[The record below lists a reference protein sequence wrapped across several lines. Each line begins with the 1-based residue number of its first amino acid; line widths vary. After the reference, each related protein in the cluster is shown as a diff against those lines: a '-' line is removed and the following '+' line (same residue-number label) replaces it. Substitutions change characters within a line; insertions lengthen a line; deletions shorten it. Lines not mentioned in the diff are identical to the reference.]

1 MTQSPAWFDITAQDA
16 ARSRRFYA
24 ELFGWDI
31 RVDESMDYGLVGA
44 TPTGGIGQTR
54 DGYPHPPGVVV
65 YFTVDD
71 VEAALEKAERLGGTR
86 AVAPWEI
93 PGLGKMAVFQDPDGN
108 RIGLWQQ
115 G

>member
-44 TPTGGIGQTR
+44 TPTGGIGQAR
-54 DGYPHPPGVVV
+54 DGYAHPPGVVV

-71 VEAALEKAERLGGTR
+71 VEAALEKAERLGGMQ